1 VSGAL
6 LPEVGISARPH
17 RVLSTSTSDSTDER
31 MVDHLRAHP
40 DFTKHSSGYSTT
52 EISALCDRGES
63 AYEDPLTITQDG
75 FVVEGYALWQLA
87 RLQKRRTVRCIVREM
102 SREQAL
108 LHIIDR
114 NRGSKG
120 INDFRP
126 HPAGARAGTVV

>member
-1 VSGAL
+1 
-6 LPEVGISARPH
+6 
-17 RVLSTSTSDSTDER
+17 